1 MPQAIVRPLHLR
13 HKDAM
18 NTHVSPRRG
27 KELLRADRVFRSGGG
42 LAWLMAH
49 APSGV
54 FHRMLDRIDRG
65 LDYGTLEGH
74 LPDGS
79 VRILG
84 ARDEGPTAVV
94 HLHSWAALARLAL
107 TGSVGWYRAWE
118 HGEWSSPDPVPLFDL
133 FMRNGEALGSV
144 GRAHGPWRWVNGL
157 VHAFNRNSRRGAK
170 RNIHAHY
177 DLGNDFYRLWLDS
190 KMNYSSALF
199 ASPEMTLDEAQ
210 NAKVDAILDRLD
222 LRSGSR
228 LLEIGC
234 GWGALAERAVERHD
248 VLYTGITLSPAQAEV
263 AAARIAAVD
272 LVGRSKVELCDYRDV
287 HGPFDAIASVE
298 MVEAVGH
305 AYWPAYLDAIARLLR
320 PGGKAAI
327 QYIMI
332 KDTLFEAYAAGSDFI
347 QAYIFPGGCLISESR
362 FRALAEARGLAW
374 RDVRRFGEDYAETLR
389 RWRERFDA
397 VVASGQLPAG
407 FDERFVRLWRYYLQ
421 YCEGGFRGGGIDVAQ
436 VTLEKNV

>member
-84 ARDEGPTAVV
+84 ARGEGPTAIV

-107 TGSVGWYRAWE
+107 SGAVGWYRAWE

-133 FMRNGEALGSV
+133 FMRNGDALGSA
-144 GRAHGPWRWVNGL
+144 GRAHGPRGRHNDT
-157 VHAFNRNSRRGAK
+157 VHTLNRHRRREANRNIQDH
-170 RNIHAHY
+170 N
-177 DLGNDFYRLWLDS
+177 DLGNDFSRLWLDS

-199 ASPEMTLDEAQ
+199 ARPAMSLDEAQ
-210 NAKVDAILDRLD
+210 VSKVDANLDR
-222 LRSGSR
+222 
-228 LLEIGC
+228 
-234 GWGALAERAVERHD
+234 
-248 VLYTGITLSPAQAEV
+248 
-263 AAARIAAVD
+263 
-272 LVGRSKVELCDYRDV
+272 
-287 HGPFDAIASVE
+287 
-298 MVEAVGH
+298 
-305 AYWPAYLDAIARLLR
+305 
-320 PGGKAAI
+320 
-327 QYIMI
+327 
-332 KDTLFEAYAAGSDFI
+332 
-347 QAYIFPGGCLISESR
+347 
-362 FRALAEARGLAW
+362 
-374 RDVRRFGEDYAETLR
+374 
-389 RWRERFDA
+389 
-397 VVASGQLPAG
+397 
-407 FDERFVRLWRYYLQ
+407 
-421 YCEGGFRGGGIDVAQ
+421 
-436 VTLEKNV
+436 